1 MRAVPTLTPDK
12 FCSSQ
17 PKPAGVLAKV
27 WSASLVAVVLYFS
40 ITCIEQI
47 AQEHAS
53 QMQEAVPRRGTPKPK
68 TPKGTPKGT
77 TPRSAQRR
85 QSGHVE

>member
-1 MRAVPTLTPDK
+1 MRAVPTFSPDK
-12 FCSSQ
+12 SCSSLQ

-53 QMQEAVPRRGTPKPK
+53 QLQEAVPKRGTPKPK
-68 TPKGTPKGT
+68 TPGKGT

-85 QSGHVE
+85 LSAHVE